1 MNILE
6 RFRLTGRT
14 ALVTGCKRGIGK
26 AIALGLAEAGAD
38 IVGVSATLE
47 PRSAVEKAVTA
58 LGRSFRGYAADFSNR
73 EALYGFIRRSKQE
86 GPPIDI
92 LVNNAG
98 TILRK
103 PVAEHPDEYWD
114 KVIETNVKEVKPE
127 KVEDPEEPPPDL
139 EPIQFD
145 TNIDMN
151 TGNIAPTTNMTM
163 NLSSSGMSSGDGEYL
178 PIVKVAPIYPR
189 RAQTRGISGYCIVEY
204 VVTTTG
210 AIRDPQTVDCQPKGI
225 FERASLKASEKF
237 KYKPRIVDG
246 EPIEVAGVQNKFT
259 FELEQ

>member
-1 MNILE
+1 MGSSIRVIVGGLLAVPVAIGL
-6 RFRLTGRT
+6 FYIMQS
-14 ALVTGCKRGIGK
+14 LVDRDFEQQDTKSRKI
-26 AIALGLAEAGAD
+26 AD
-38 IVGVSATLE
+38 IVV
-47 PRSAVEKAVTA
+47 P
-58 LGRSFRGYAADFSNR
+58 
-73 EALYGFIRRSKQE
+73 
-86 GPPIDI
+86 
-92 LVNNAG
+92 
-98 TILRK
+98 
-103 PVAEHPDEYWD
+103 D

-139 EPIQFD
+139 DPIPFD